1 MELNTIRKVNPVTI
15 ELGGKERVIQ
25 FDMNA
30 FAELETR
37 YGTMDAAVKSLS
49 SGKVKDVRVSLWA
62 GLIHEEAI
70 LDDNGEPVGYN
81 ITPYQVGSWLTSP
94 GEMNDAIIKIGMA
107 LGDSSPAADAMAPKT
122 KTKGRKGNTEFA
134 ALPEGT
140 ATVVMTP
147 EEAAEKNA

>member
-15 ELGGKERVIQ
+15 ELGGKERVLQ

-37 YGTMDAAVKSLS
+37 YGSMDAAVKALS

-70 LDDNGEPVGYN
+70 LDESGEPVGYN
-81 ITPYQVGSWLTSP
+81 ITPYQVGSWLTTP
-94 GEMNDAIIKIGMA
+94 NEMNDAVIKIGIA
-107 LGDSSPAADAMAPKT
+107 LGDSTPAADVVAPKT
-122 KTKGRKGNTEFA
+122 KNKGRGGKQEFA

-140 ATVVMTP
+140 AAVVMTA

>member
-15 ELGGKERVIQ
+15 FLGGRERVIQ
-25 FDMNA
+25 YDMNA

-37 YGTMDAAVKSLS
+37 YGNMDLAVKALS

-70 LDDNGEPVGYN
+70 LDENGEPTGYN

-94 GEMNDAIIKIGMA
+94 AEMNDAIIKIGTA
-107 LGDSSPAADAMAPKT
+107 LGDSTPAADAMAPKT
-122 KTKGRKGNTEFA
+122 KSKAKGKEVA
-134 ALPEGT
+134 PLPEGT

-147 EEAAEKNA
+147 EEQAAEKNA